1 MFYWILLRN
10 PLPNYH
16 RENRISFVGMSRH
29 SSSSIAYFVVSMLD
43 WTLILIYTFLFHN
56 KYWNSDLIWIMNDDD
71 INQSLERW
79 TFIRWMKRPL
89 TAETMIHSFFV
100 IDGHGEKLVQT
111 CKCIRMCLMGWL
123 FYFHLKLINVKSI
136 TWKVWSNVLWKY
148 VSSFPFIQIHFSHR
162 FFLMPG
168 SKWYSRK
175 SNR

>member
-100 IDGHGEKLVQT
+100 IERT
-111 CKCIRMCLMGWL
+111 RRE
-123 FYFHLKLINVKSI
+123 
-136 TWKVWSNVLWKY
+136 
-148 VSSFPFIQIHFSHR
+148 VSSDLQMHPYVFDGLTVLFPFEAYQCQIDYMKGVVECLVKVCFFFPVHTNPFFSSIP
-162 FFLMPG
+162 FN
-168 SKWYSRK
+168 SRVK
-175 SNR
+175 MVF